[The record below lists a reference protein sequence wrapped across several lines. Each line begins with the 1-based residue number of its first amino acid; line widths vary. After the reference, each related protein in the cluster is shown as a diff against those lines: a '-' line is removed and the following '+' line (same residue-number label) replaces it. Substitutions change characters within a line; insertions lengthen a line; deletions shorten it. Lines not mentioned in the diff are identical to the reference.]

1 MRLALVIGLLTGGLA
16 GCGSTG
22 EDPLVVGME
31 LAYPPFEMTDE
42 QGNPTGIS
50 VDMAR
55 ALGEYLGREVRIQ
68 NMAFDGLIPA
78 LRTGK
83 IDMILS
89 SLTSTPERAE
99 SIAFSEPYLRTG
111 LCLLTAE
118 ASGVEGIEDLN
129 AEGKVVVVKRG
140 TTGHTFAT
148 ENLPL
153 ATLRALDRDG
163 NAVLE
168 VARGSADAFIY
179 DQMSVLRHWKRNPE
193 ATKPLLTPF
202 REESWAI
209 GLRQG
214 EDELL
219 GQVNRFLL
227 EYRAGGGFERLGAR
241 YLADEK
247 AAFQEL
253 GVPFVF

>member
-1 MRLALVIGLLTGGLA
+1 
-16 GCGSTG
+16 
-22 EDPLVVGME
+22 ME

-42 QGNPTGIS
+42 QGNPAGVS

-55 ALGEYLGREVRIQ
+55 ALGEYLDRDVRIQ

-83 IDMILS
+83 IDLILS
-89 SLTSTPERAE
+89 SLTATPERAE
-99 SIAFSEPYLRTG
+99 SIAFSEPYLSTG
-111 LCLLTAE
+111 LCLLLGAE
-118 ASGVEGIEDLN
+118 SEVETIEDLN
-129 AEGKVVVVKRG
+129 VAGKVVAVKRG
-140 TTGHTFAT
+140 TTGHIFAT

-153 ATLRALDRDG
+153 ATLRVLDRDG

-179 DQMSVLRHWKRNPE
+179 DQMSVLRHWKRNSDS
-193 ATKPLLTPF
+193 TKPLLTPF

-214 EDELL
+214 DEELL
-219 GQVNRFLL
+219 NQVNRFLL
-227 EYRAGGGFERLGAR
+227 EYRANGGFERLGER
-241 YLADEK
+241 YLAEEK
-247 AAFQEL
+247 ADFKRLE
-253 GVPFVF
+253 VPFVF